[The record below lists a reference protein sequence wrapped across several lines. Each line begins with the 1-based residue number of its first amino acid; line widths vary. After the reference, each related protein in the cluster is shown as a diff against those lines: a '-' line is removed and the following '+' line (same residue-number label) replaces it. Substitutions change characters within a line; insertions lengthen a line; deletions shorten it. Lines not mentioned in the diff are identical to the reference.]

1 MASAKTALG
10 KKLGDLLNRSDRVR
24 AWKDPNLVWEFQ
36 SRYGVRKTGVS
47 YSNAPNL
54 PENFVS
60 VDEDALTGKK
70 QQQRG
75 AADAPAKAPAPAAP
89 AQDKK
94 QDAPAPASDGLR
106 QRVAPSEVISS
117 SGYSSNGDGE
127 ASTNA
132 RKNVV
137 RYKCDKLT
145 HFPPKKNNFRLLE
158 FIFEQNH
165 EQAVVLGVYPGH
177 PAGRRDLLLHL
188 LQLLVLEH

>member
-10 KKLGDLLNRSDRVR
+10 RKLGDLLNRSDRVR

-75 AADAPAKAPAPAAP
+75 AADAPPKAPAAAPAP

-106 QRVAPSEVISS
+106 QRFAPSEVISS

-137 RYKCDKLT
+137 RYKCDKKSS
-145 HFPPKKNNFRLLE
+145 FPLKKQFS
-158 FIFEQNH
+158 IT
-165 EQAVVLGVYPGH
+165 
-177 PAGRRDLLLHL
+177 
-188 LQLLVLEH
+188 

>member
-75 AADAPAKAPAPAAP
+75 AADAPAKAPAAAAP

-137 RYKCDKLT
+137 RYKCDKKLISQKT
-145 HFPPKKNNFRLLE
+145 TSIIEVIL
-158 FIFEQNH
+158 EQNH
-165 EQAVVLGVYPGH
+165 EQAVVLGVHPWH